1 MSSLKEGQLFQV
13 RKTKSSKF
21 FCRAELADAVEK
33 WNLLADDSDELIVL
47 CKRSTCRNL
56 RFVNRYQGCFKA
68 PHTRCK
74 GVNYVKTITERSLL
88 RRLRSFDHTVRK
100 TAEIEKQISFTD
112 TNLDENNKK
121 ENAFGLK
128 DSKRDTISF
137 NNIYTVE
144 QPEPQD
150 AKTKIVAFSFLPVFV
165 FLFYYHTPSKTRNV
179 NNRYLKAWNHTAV
192 LKERASVS
200 FDCLVLFALGLCFLF
215 CIMKIRWKRLRRCYF
230 KIIKRHFYRSAAQKA
245 AHVPVVFKNRK
256 EELGCVHHNT
266 KHSQQEIV
274 HIKNAFAAL
283 TRPNLTYRTA
293 KKHLLSSEKKGM
305 AFKLD
310 PRALSRARLKK
321 IEVNE
326 SNGAAQTTDISV
338 YAEIY
343 DKCDG
348 DFDKIAEM
356 LSSSGRDPVVWKDGI
371 DSSSATDAEDFAKK
385 ILAGALLASDRKG
398 GSQAGILT
406 EGTSKVHSIIK
417 IQYNTAS
424 ININSIIIN

>member
-1 MSSLKEGQLFQV
+1 MSSLKEAQLFQV

-179 NNRYLKAWNHTAV
+179 NNRYLKAWNHTGV

-230 KIIKRHFYRSAAQKA
+230 KIMKRHFYRSAAQKT

-310 PRALSRARLKK
+310 PRALC
-321 IEVNE
+321 
-326 SNGAAQTTDISV
+326 V

-356 LSSSGRDPVVWKDGI
+356 LSSGRDHVVWKDGI
-371 DSSSATDAEDFAKK
+371 NSSSATDAEDFAIK
-385 ILAGALLASDRKG
+385 ILTGALLASDRKG

-406 EGTSKVHSIIK
+406 LGASKVSEGK
-417 IQYNTAS
+417 S
-424 ININSIIIN
+424 KK

>member
-21 FCRAELADAVEK
+21 FSRAELADAVEK

-74 GVNYVKTITERSLL
+74 GVKHVKTITERSLL

-100 TAEIEKQISFTD
+100 TAEIGKQISFTD
-112 TNLDENNKK
+112 TDMDENHKK
-121 ENAFGLK
+121 ENPFGLK
-128 DSKRDTISF
+128 DSKGDTIYF
-137 NNIYTVE
+137 NQLDTVG

-150 AKTKIVAFSFLPVFV
+150 AKTKIVAFSFLPVCV
-165 FLFYYHTPSKTRNV
+165 FLFYYHTPRETRNV
-179 NNRYLKAWNHTAV
+179 NNRYLKGLNHTGV
-192 LKERASVS
+192 LKERASFW
-200 FDCLVLFALGLCFLF
+200 FDCLILFALGFCFLL
-215 CIMKIRWKRLRRCYF
+215 CIMKIRWERLRRCYF
-230 KIIKRHFYRSAAQKA
+230 KIIKRHFYRSAAHKA
-245 AHVPVVFKNRK
+245 AHIPVVLKNRK
-256 EELGCVHHNT
+256 EVLGCVHRNT

-274 HIKNAFAAL
+274 RIKNSFAAL
-283 TRPNLTYRTA
+283 ARPNLISRTA
-293 KKHLLSSEKKGM
+293 KKHLLSSKRKEM

-310 PRALSRARLKK
+310 PGALSSTRLKK

-326 SNGAAQTTDISV
+326 SNGAAQKTDIIV

-348 DFDKIAEM
+348 DFDRIAEM
-356 LSSSGRDPVVWKDGI
+356 LSSGRDHVVWKDGI
-371 DSSSATDAEDFAKK
+371 DSCSATDAEDFAKK

-406 EGTSKVHSIIK
+406 LGVSKVSEGK
-417 IQYNTAS
+417 S
-424 ININSIIIN
+424 KK